1 MNSRIVPSVPPEQM
15 TWRARGYLGIA
26 GARHLS
32 VGAYVLLRPEDFT
45 ADAYQVITEMLN
57 MSIWGVLFLIG
68 GIHLAYSAVRGAENH
83 ARLAL
88 VFSAVSSS
96 FWAAGFFMGFFVGG
110 VVTLIG
116 AIIFTAL
123 TLKDLVVCA
132 QPMRSPFERFV
143 REYATPTDG

>member
-1 MNSRIVPSVPPEQM
+1 M

-26 GARHLS
+26 GARHLA
-32 VGAYVLLRPEDFT
+32 VGVYVLACPADFT
-45 ADAYQVITEMLN
+45 ADAYQVITAMLP
-57 MSIWGVLFLIG
+57 MWLWGLLSLIG
-68 GIHLAYSAVRGAENH
+68 GGHLLYAASRGAENH
-83 ARLAL
+83 ARVAL
-88 VFSAVSSS
+88 VMSAMSSS
-96 FWAAGFFMGFFVGG
+96 FWAVGFFMGFFVGG

-143 REYATPTDG
+143 REYAETPGG